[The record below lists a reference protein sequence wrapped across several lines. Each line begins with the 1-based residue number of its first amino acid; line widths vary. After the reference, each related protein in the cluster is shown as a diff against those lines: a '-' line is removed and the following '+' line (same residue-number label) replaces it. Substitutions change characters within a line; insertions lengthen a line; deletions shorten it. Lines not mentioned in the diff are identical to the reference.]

1 MKPKWEKDDNMG
13 HDKLGS
19 ALKSFVAL
27 KKPYFRGLSVKFAS
41 SFCRCVL
48 LHFLKRVLGDSM

>member
-1 MKPKWEKDDNMG
+1 MKPKSKKDDNMG

-27 KKPYFRGLSVKFAS
+27 KKPYFRGLSVNFAS
-41 SFCRCVL
+41 SFL
-48 LHFLKRVLGDSM
+48 PIE

>member
-1 MKPKWEKDDNMG
+1 MG

-27 KKPYFRGLSVKFAS
+27 KKPYFRGLSVSFAS
-41 SFCRCVL
+41 SFLPMCPTTLSQESTGR
-48 LHFLKRVLGDSM
+48 